1 MPFYQL
7 VYQLHFSYK
16 RPELFFLGVLNT
28 DYTSGM
34 TKTTCAKDADT
45 ELFGVSENESKIFLL
60 NLDGNRKGIY
70 SVCGGNDNLVPIVP
84 STYITIGSGN
94 YNLHMVSG
102 KVCFTPNNTA
112 HDVYWK
118 IVKTL

>member
-1 MPFYQL
+1 M
-7 VYQLHFSYK
+7 
-16 RPELFFLGVLNT
+16 LGVLNT

-45 ELFGVSENESKIFLL
+45 ELFSVSENESKIFLL